1 MKTETDLSKSQSFVE
16 KMESLKEAIRN
27 WYGSISIE
35 ELVSNRMLIKEIEE
49 LKVLLAQAGVL
60 L

>member
-1 MKTETDLSKSQSFVE
+1 MKNETDLLKSHSFVE
-16 KMESLKEAIRN
+16 KLESVKDAIRN
-27 WYGSISIE
+27 GYGSISIE
-35 ELVSNRMLIKEIEE
+35 ELVDNRVLIKEIEE